1 MAKDYWSVKLS
12 SNECRSKVPYS
23 GYVSCQH
30 WENKKKVGNGPPVIC
45 CKEKCPILIEDK
57 EDV

>member
-30 WENKKKVGNGPPVIC
+30 WENKKRSAMDLLLYAVRKNVQF
-45 CKEKCPILIEDK
+45 
-57 EDV
+57 